1 MAILRHWI
9 LCEWIPMLHPPSSA
23 IPLVLQEATSLVA
36 LHIREGVG
44 QEEEEEEVVMG
55 EGWGGR
61 TPHSKATD
69 RVGCGC

>member
-1 MAILRHWI
+1 M
-9 LCEWIPMLHPPSSA
+9 PHPLYSA
-23 IPLVLQEATSLVA
+23 IPLVLQEATSLAA

-44 QEEEEEEVVMG
+44 QEEEEEEEVVMG

-61 TPHSKATD
+61 TPHNKATD